1 MNQAISDLFQS
12 ELPQLEARLARLLG
26 DIMPPDEAARAACKA
41 RWDAVG
47 KPLGSLGLLETD
59 TQKIAA
65 LTGSAKLDL
74 SARTLLVFCADNGVV
89 AQGVSQCGNEV
100 TGFVTRALAEGRS
113 SACTMARVA
122 RCRVQPVDMGVHGLV
137 GEEIPGL
144 VRCRVMDGT
153 ADFTQGP
160 AMTRTQALQAL
171 LAGAALA
178 RQQAEAGCRLLLIGE
193 MGIGN
198 TTTAACVL
206 CALLNARPEA
216 IVGRGAG
223 LSDEGLARKKAAVRR
238 ALQINHE
245 SLADP
250 LGVLA
255 AVGGLDIAGMCGA
268 FLGGALAGVPVL
280 ADGVISAAAALLAV
294 RLCPQSEKAI
304 LASHVSAEP
313 AGALALAALGK
324 KPLITAEMRLGEGT
338 GAVAAMP
345 LLDMALAVYRE
356 GYTFA
361 SAGLQPYQPLGGST

>member
-1 MNQAISDLFQS
+1 MTAEQTLSGL
-12 ELPQLEARLARLLG
+12 LAG
-26 DIMPPDEAARAACKA
+26 ITPPSAAAAQKARAHWNACA
-41 RWDAVG
+41 
-47 KPLGSLGLLETD
+47 KPLGSLGLLE
-59 TQKIAA
+59 QAIEQIAG
-65 LTGSAKLDL
+65 LTGSENVQLTPRRA
-74 SARTLLVFCADNGVV
+74 LVFCADNGVV
-89 AQGVSQCGNEV
+89 AQGISQSPASV
-100 TGFVTRALAEGRS
+100 TAAVAHNLALGVTAVCRMGQ
-113 SACTMARVA
+113 VA
-122 RCRVQPVDMGVHGLV
+122 GCPVLPVDMGVENYA
-137 GEEIPGL
+137 GEPGVL
-144 VRCRVMDGT
+144 NRRIANGT
-153 ADFTQGP
+153 KDCTLGP
-160 AMTRTQALQAL
+160 AMSREQAAQGI
-171 LAGAALA
+171 LAGIRLVQGLA
-178 RQQAEAGCRLLLIGE
+178 GEGVKLIATGE

-206 CALLNARPEA
+206 CALLNAQPEA

-223 LSDEGLARKKAAVRR
+223 LSDEGLVRKKAAVRR
-238 ALQINHE
+238 ALQVNRQHL
-245 SLADP
+245 SDP

>member
-1 MNQAISDLFQS
+1 MT
-12 ELPQLEARLARLLG
+12 ELELKQLLSKITR
-26 DIMPPDEAARAACKA
+26 PDETARTAAHAHWASLA
-41 RWDAVG
+41 
-47 KPLGSLGLLETD
+47 KPLGGLGRLETMLED
-59 TQKIAA
+59 AAA
-65 LTGSAKLDL
+65 LTGTAELTFSRRAV
-74 SARTLLVFCADNGVV
+74 LVLCADNGVV
-89 AQGVSQCGNEV
+89 AQGISQSPASV
-100 TGFVTRALAEGRS
+100 TAAVAHNLALGVTAVCRMGQ
-113 SACTMARVA
+113 VA
-122 RCRVQPVDMGVHGLV
+122 GCPVLPVDMGVENYA
-137 GEEIPGL
+137 GEPGVL
-144 VRCRVMDGT
+144 NRRIANGT
-153 ADFTQGP
+153 KDCTLGP
-160 AMTRTQALQAL
+160 AMSREQAAQGI
-171 LAGAALA
+171 LAGI
-178 RQQAEAGCRLLLIGE
+178 RLVQGLEGEGVKLIATGE

-206 CALLNARPEA
+206 CALLNAQPEA

-223 LSDEGLARKKAAVRR
+223 LSDEGLVRKKAAVRR

>member
-1 MNQAISDLFQS
+1 MTLS
-12 ELPQLEARLARLLG
+12 ELCGGIRPASEEYRR
-26 DIMPPDEAARAACKA
+26 KA
-41 RWDAVG
+41 KAHWDAVA
-47 KPLGSLGLLETD
+47 KPLGSLGLLED
-59 TQKIAA
+59 AISDIAA
-65 LTGSAKLDL
+65 MTGTVNVDISRRAVV
-74 SARTLLVFCADNGVV
+74 AMCADNGVV
-89 AQGVSQCGNEV
+89 AQGISQSPASV
-100 TGFVTRALAEGRS
+100 TAAVAHNLALGVTAVCRMGQ
-113 SACTMARVA
+113 VA
-122 RCRVQPVDMGVHGLV
+122 GCPVLPVDMGVENYA
-137 GEEIPGL
+137 GEPGVL
-144 VRCRVMDGT
+144 NRRIANGT
-153 ADFTQGP
+153 KDCTLGP
-160 AMTRTQALQAL
+160 AMSREQAAQGI
-171 LAGAALA
+171 LAGIRLVQGLA
-178 RQQAEAGCRLLLIGE
+178 GEGVKLIATGE

>member
-1 MNQAISDLFQS
+1 MTAEQTLSGL
-12 ELPQLEARLARLLG
+12 LAG
-26 DIMPPDEAARAACKA
+26 ITPPSAAAAQKA
-41 RWDAVG
+41 REHWNACA
-47 KPLGSLGLLETD
+47 KPLGSLGLLE
-59 TQKIAA
+59 QAIEQIAG
-65 LTGSAKLDL
+65 LTGSENVQLTPRRA
-74 SARTLLVFCADNGVV
+74 LVFCADNGVV
-89 AQGVSQCGNEV
+89 AQGISQSPASV
-100 TGFVTRALAEGRS
+100 TAAVAHNLALGVTAVCRMGQ
-113 SACTMARVA
+113 VA
-122 RCRVQPVDMGVHGLV
+122 GCPVLPVDMGVENYA
-137 GEEIPGL
+137 GEPGVL
-144 VRCRVMDGT
+144 NRRIANGT
-153 ADFTQGP
+153 KDCTLGP
-160 AMTRTQALQAL
+160 AMSREQAVQGILAGIRLVQAL
-171 LAGAALA
+171 AG
-178 RQQAEAGCRLLLIGE
+178 EGVKLIATGE

-223 LSDEGLARKKAAVRR
+223 LSDEGLVRKKAAVRR

-345 LLDMALAVYRE
+345 LLDMALAVYHE